1 MTWPDYPLLER
12 DRQAGD
18 VDLSDR
24 AVILR
29 NVAAVLAD
37 ERFWLTPAYTLAIQ
51 VKALRHG

>member
-12 DRQAGD
+12 DRQTDD
-18 VDLSDR
+18 VDLSDP

-51 VKALRHG
+51 VEALQYG